1 MKKECILE
9 LGLVGEKFLDSLG
22 NCKEEVIID
31 EEGYGNFKVK
41 GKSVS
46 IWVC

>member
-1 MKKECILE
+1 MGTHLA
-9 LGLVGEKFLDSLG
+9 GEVFIDSLG
-22 NCKEEVIID
+22 NCEDEVTID

-46 IWVC
+46 IWVL